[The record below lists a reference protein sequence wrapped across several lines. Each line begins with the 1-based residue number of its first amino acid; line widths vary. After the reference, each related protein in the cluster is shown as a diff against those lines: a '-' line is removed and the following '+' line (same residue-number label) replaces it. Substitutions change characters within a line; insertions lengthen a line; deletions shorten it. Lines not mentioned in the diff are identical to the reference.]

1 MEADLGQRNPV
12 KPRAFIFDA
21 YGTLFDVH
29 SVVRRDGIGIPGD
42 LEALSQLWRR
52 KQLEYTWLRALME
65 RYEDFW
71 HVTEAALRSAVSQLS
86 MEATD
91 RQLERLMQAYL
102 SPLMFAEVSSALETL
117 KGSPLAIL
125 SNGSP
130 GMLDAAVRNNGLE
143 TYFAEIISVDRVKTY
158 KPSPRV
164 YALGPEILNLPAA
177 EILFVSSN
185 QWDAAGAKA
194 FGYTVCWCNRSGAE
208 IENWGFAPDY
218 RALRLD
224 QITETLAGK
233 IGL

>member
-1 MEADLGQRNPV
+1 MLL
-12 KPRAFIFDA
+12 KPQAFIFDA

-29 SVVRRDGIGIPGD
+29 SVVRRDGANIPGN
-42 LEALSQLWRR
+42 LQALSEVWRR

-71 HVTEAALRSAVSQLS
+71 HITDAALRSAVRQLS
-86 MEATD
+86 IETTD

-102 SPLMFAEVSSALETL
+102 FPAAFTEVKSALEVL

-130 GMLDAAVRNNGLE
+130 AMLDSAVRNNGLE
-143 TYFAEIISVDRVKTY
+143 SYFAEIISVDKVKTY

-164 YALGPEILNLPAA
+164 YALGPKILNLPAA

-185 QWDAAGAKA
+185 LWDAAGAKA
-194 FGYTVCWCNRSGAE
+194 FGYPVCWCNRSGAE
-208 IENWGFAPDY
+208 MDDLGFAPDFMVP
-218 RALRLD
+218 A
-224 QITETLAGK
+224 
-233 IGL
+233 